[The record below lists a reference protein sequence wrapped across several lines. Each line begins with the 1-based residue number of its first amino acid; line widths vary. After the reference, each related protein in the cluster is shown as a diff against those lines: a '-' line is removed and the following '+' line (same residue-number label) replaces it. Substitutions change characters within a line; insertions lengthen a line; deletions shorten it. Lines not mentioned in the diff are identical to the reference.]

1 MSIQYSQFSR
11 LTLVYYRYQYHNHNH
26 ICYAGNE
33 VIQAALYRICH
44 IYYIYQPSDTHAL
57 CSNVHANS
65 VIDYNTHAREISLTK
80 STQQLA
86 ASSKTKTSRGSTR
99 GRRMPDMHMCSQL
112 EHREGPASEESTYPS
127 RFTL

>member
-1 MSIQYSQFSR
+1 MSIQYEYSQFSRLR

-65 VIDYNTHAREISLTK
+65 VIAVSYTHLTLP
-80 STQQLA
+80 TIL
-86 ASSKTKTSRGSTR
+86 
-99 GRRMPDMHMCSQL
+99 L
-112 EHREGPASEESTYPS
+112 V
-127 RFTL
+127 